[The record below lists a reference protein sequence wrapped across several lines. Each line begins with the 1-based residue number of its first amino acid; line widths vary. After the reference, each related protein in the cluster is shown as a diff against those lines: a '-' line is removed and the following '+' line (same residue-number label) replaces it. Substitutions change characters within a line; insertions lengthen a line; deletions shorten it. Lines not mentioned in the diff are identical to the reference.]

1 MFREDLNRHY
11 SLRKLTVGLAS
22 VLIGLSFAAQGRD
35 VKADAMPNSN
45 QAETQ
50 KDSKTTTN
58 QQNNKVLIQSAT
70 DTNNKESNSA
80 ENQETLQLKRLPLSS
95 KF

>member
-1 MFREDLNRHY
+1 M
-11 SLRKLTVGLAS
+11 GLAS

-35 VKADAMPNSN
+35 VMADAMPNSN

>member
-50 KDSKTTTN
+50 KDS
-58 QQNNKVLIQSAT
+58 SA
-70 DTNNKESNSA
+70 K
-80 ENQETLQLKRLPLSS
+80 Q
-95 KF
+95 